1 MNIFKKKS
9 LCAALAGIGALGA
22 AGAAQAVNLNPDG
35 LGQVLIYPYYTT
47 RQNAAGNVYNSLLS
61 VVNSTAS
68 VKAVKVRF
76 LEGKNSREVLDFN
89 LFLSPKDVWTAAV
102 VPFGPSVSGT
112 EAPGAGIITFDKS
125 CTLPVIPAAGKAFVN
140 FLYSG
145 DGAGATLDRTKEG
158 YVEIIE
164 MATFDDTSDTAANVT
179 HVNGVPP
186 HCDRQTDALA
196 SSEAL
201 APGLADL
208 DGRTGIFGGITLINV
223 NEGSDYTEDA
233 VALDNFSDVVLY
245 SNAGSTQP
253 DLSQSSP
260 PVSVVFANNFVYNSL
275 WTASTADPVSA
286 VLMHDHIMN
295 EFVLDEGTRS
305 GTDWVVTMP
314 TKRFYVANGTG
325 TPARLFQRNFN
336 KTDGACDD
344 VDINIYDR
352 EESTTST
359 PLDFSPPPPTQRNSI
374 CWEANVITFNN
385 TNVLASTN
393 VANVP
398 TTFENGWLDVGFFPS
413 SVTGAVHT
421 LPNDATIVTD
431 IFANSTVGP
440 ATYVGLPVI
449 GFAVQSF
456 TNGVLIVNGQAT
468 LSEYGG
474 NFVQKGTRLID
485 AVTPLPV
492 PARAR

>member
-47 RQNAAGNVYNSLLS
+47 RADAAGNVYNSLLS

-76 LEGKNSREVLDFN
+76 LEGKNSQEVLDFN
-89 LFLSPKDVWTAAV
+89 LFLSPKDVWTAGI
-102 VPFGPSVSGT
+102 VPMGS
-112 EAPGAGIITFDKS
+112 GAGIITADKS

-140 FLYSG
+140 FLYTS
-145 DGAGATLDRTKEG
+145 DGAGATLDRTREG

-164 MATFDDTSDTAANVT
+164 MATFSDSSTTAANVT
-179 HVNGVPP
+179 HINGVPF

-201 APGLADL
+201 PPGLRDQ
-208 DGRTGIFGGITLINV
+208 DGRSGLFGGITLINV
-223 NEGSDYTEDA
+223 GSGSDYTADA

-245 SNAGSTQP
+245 TNAGSTQP
-253 DLSQSSP
+253 DLTQANP
-260 PVSVVFANNFVYNSL
+260 PISVLFANGFVYSSL
-275 WTASTADPVSA
+275 WAASTADPVSA

-295 EFVLDEGTRS
+295 EFVLDSGTNS

-314 TKRFYVANGTG
+314 TKFAYVRNGTG
-325 TPARLFQRNFN
+325 TPSRLFQRNFN

-344 VDINIYDR
+344 VDLNIYDR
-352 EESTTST
+352 EEQTTST
-359 PLDFSPPPPTQRNSI
+359 PIDFSPPPPTLSNAL

-385 TNVLASTN
+385 SNVLGSLN
-393 VANVP
+393 FANVP
-398 TTFENGWLDVGFFPS
+398 TDFENGWLDVGFFPDTI
-413 SVTGAVHT
+413 TGAVHT
-421 LPNDATIVTD
+421 LPNDATQVTD
-431 IFANSTVGP
+431 IFGATAFGP
-440 ATYVGLPVI
+440 ATYVGLPVV

-456 TNGVLIVNGQAT
+456 TNGAINVNGVNT
-468 LSEYGG
+468 LSNYGG
-474 NFVQKGTRLID
+474 NFVQKGTRFVD
-485 AVTPLPV
+485 ALTPVSIPV
-492 PARAR
+492 GSR